1 VADVQPTVVVKVVDP
16 QFAMV
21 ALEV

>member
-21 ALEV
+21 AFEV